1 MNSSLICLYVCMCRG
16 KTDNDEKRD
25 KGYKSADE
33 DDDDDDEKSADSKEK
48 KNLQDK
54 LSGNMRVLCNSIA

>member
-1 MNSSLICLYVCMCRG
+1 MCRG